1 MGKKR
6 GRVTLPA
13 EAGFEKESIELFE
26 RWGADAIR
34 DCDGTELSEDL
45 LRLDAKVYKKYFVCR
60 GHNDWVK
67 ENMDQ
72 VQQIYLLSNYIL
84 ATSTELE
91 IPFMEGYFRK
101 QIRPDY
107 NHDPK
112 KWWEVID
119 RTTGEVV

>member
-1 MGKKR
+1 MAKKR

-112 KWWEVID
+112 KWWK
-119 RTTGEVV
+119 